1 MTPPVRVV
9 ASPLRG
15 TILLLQQRKNL
26 VFVGVGARWVYRKIE
41 LDSEKSTAGKHRT
54 IWAILAL
61 GREHLPGHI
70 LRLIKADFSEYRQVS
85 CIEQTRA
92 MGRRTVSQREEGKH
106 MRDEVV
112 QGTPRSYSG
121 ALLAAIAVAMLL
133 GVGAMIWSYTLSNKL
148 AAQQVALANAAA
160 QNTKLSAA
168 LQDTD
173 ARLNVATDELKTSLG
188 LTQKQLNT
196 RSAALQ
202 VREVRG
208 EQTTA
213 RLATAQQQTAGQVA
227 AVQTD
232 VGGVKTDVA
241 KTQSD
246 LVDTNN
252 QLTSMKG
259 DLNGHSTLIA
269 RNSDELEILKHKG
282 DRNYYEFT
290 LVRGQKK
297 QVGTVSLEL
306 KRADT
311 KRSKYTLAVY
321 SDDKQY
327 DKKDKSLN
335 EPLQFYSGKEPM
347 LFEIV
352 VNNVS
357 AKNTVTGYLSSPK
370 GAPGPVVVA
379 EP

>member
-1 MTPPVRVV
+1 MT
-9 ASPLRG
+9 
-15 TILLLQQRKNL
+15 
-26 VFVGVGARWVYRKIE
+26 
-41 LDSEKSTAGKHRT
+41 
-54 IWAILAL
+54 
-61 GREHLPGHI
+61 
-70 LRLIKADFSEYRQVS
+70 
-85 CIEQTRA
+85 
-92 MGRRTVSQREEGKH
+92 
-106 MRDEVV
+106 DEVV
-112 QGTPRSYSG
+112 QGTPRTHSG
-121 ALLAAIAVAMLL
+121 SLLAAIAVAMLL
-133 GVGAMIWSYTLSNKL
+133 GLGGIIWSYTLSNKL
-148 AAQQVALANAAA
+148 AAQQQALANAAS

-188 LTQKQLNT
+188 LTQKQLDT

-213 RLATAQQQTAGQVA
+213 RLATAEQQTEGQVA

-246 LVDTNN
+246 LADTNN

-282 DRNYYEFT
+282 DRNYYQFT
-290 LVRGQKK
+290 LVRGVKQ

-306 KRADT
+306 KRANS
-311 KRSKYTLAVY
+311 KRSKYTIAVY
-321 SDDKQY
+321 SDDKAY
-327 DKKDKSLN
+327 EKKDKSLN
-335 EPLQFYSGKEPM
+335 EPLQFYSGKDPM

-370 GAPGPVVVA
+370 GAPQPGVVP
-379 EP
+379 ER